1 MLTRFC
7 IENFRTFRRL
17 ELPRLGLVNLI
28 VGKNNTGK
36 TMLLEALKL
45 YSGRG
50 SNTVLQDL
58 LADREEFE
66 RTPPIPLEVNM
77 PIPRFASL
85 FHGRMLGEN
94 TPPIRLGSSLGT
106 EPELKVQPIQLVQN
120 ADKEF
125 EAYDPQQE
133 NGRLRIDTPRVL
145 GLAIYFGADEVRILP
160 PTPLTEVWRLTKSL
174 SPLLSMRHRQKSPT
188 STLIPASGL
197 TPEAISYWWD
207 SVTLTDAE
215 ERIVDCL
222 RILAPV
228 KRISLVERPGSL
240 GQRMVVLKLEG
251 ERDPIPLGSFGD
263 GMRKMFGFAL
273 GLEAARE
280 SKMLLID
287 EIENGIHYS
296 VHPSLF
302 RFVLQAAQRNDVQ
315 VFATTHSWD
324 CVMGFQQA
332 LSEHPDI
339 DAVAIRLYNEGDQ
352 IGASVLGREDIQIAT
367 RDGIDF
373 R

>member
-36 TMLLEALKL
+36 TMLLEALQL

-50 SNTVLQDL
+50 SDTILRDL
-58 LADREEFE
+58 LANREEFE

-85 FHGRMLGEN
+85 FHGRMLSED
-94 TPPIRLGSSLGT
+94 TPPIRLGPFLDK
-106 EPELKVQPIQLVQN
+106 EPQLRVQPIQLVQN
-120 ADKEF
+120 ADKEL
-125 EAYDPQQE
+125 EPSNPQQE

-145 GLAIYFGADEVRILP
+145 GLAVYFGTEEVLILP
-160 PTPLTEVWRLTKSL
+160 PRPLAEVWDFTSAL
-174 SPLLSMRHRQKSPT
+174 SAGLSKKRRQKPPA

-197 TPEAISYWWD
+197 KQEALSYWWD

-228 KRISLVERPGSL
+228 KRISLVERPGSR